1 MAERFVSNPKVL
13 DLARRY
19 IGTVEVPVNRTI
31 FGEWFGWNGVAWC
44 AIWISFIHWFGGAKV
59 PPIQTAKG
67 GAYVPTFVEHAKRT
81 GQWRPASSGYI
92 PKPLDHVV
100 FWFTTRPDHIALVE
114 MVHGRNDI
122 GTIEGNTNAA
132 GSRTGGMVA
141 RLRRRTRIHGYI
153 EVDVPTQG
161 GIDLV
166 ALRKWLAGVALSKL
180 QGVRTPLQRGDS
192 GEDVKTLQES
202 LNIAK
207 NAKLTVDGDYGP
219 ATLMHVADWQNSC
232 RKLGLPINDAVG
244 VFGDTTKWWLCVH
257 LQNITEGRA

>member
-1 MAERFVSNPKVL
+1 MAERFKSSARIL

-44 AIWISFIHWFGGAKV
+44 AIWISFIHWFGGAKI

-92 PKPLDHVV
+92 PKPTDLVI

-114 MVHGRNDI
+114 MVFGRSDI

-141 RLRRRTRIHGYI
+141 RLRRRSRIHGYI
-153 EVDVPTQG
+153 EVDPPVQDG
-161 GIDLV
+161 VNLIE
-166 ALRKWLAGVALSKL
+166 LRKWLAGVTLSKL
-180 QGVRTPLQRGDS
+180 QGTRTPLRRGDS
-192 GEDVKTLQES
+192 GEDVKTLQEA
-202 LNIAK
+202 LNVGK
-207 NAKLTVDGDYGP
+207 NAGLKVDGDYGP
-219 ATLMHVADWQNSC
+219 ATMMHVADWQNQC
-232 RKLGLPINDAVG
+232 RTLRLDMPDPVG
-244 VFGDTTKWWLCVH
+244 VFGDYTKWWLCKH
-257 LQNITEGRA
+257 LENIVAGTA